1 MKHDRSIAD
10 TARAMNLHRNTL
22 LYRLKRL
29 EELVA
34 EDLEDSMVRLYL
46 LLSFEIEKSKDA

>member
-1 MKHDRSIAD
+1 
-10 TARAMNLHRNTL
+10 MNLHRNTL